1 MEMIDQQH
9 KSLNMT
15 LLTTPDT
22 ATFSGNVSAGWVLDT
37 LDQVAYACASRYSG
51 RYVITV
57 SVDHVV
63 FMQRIRVGELVT
75 FMTSVN
81 YTGNTSMEVGI
92 RVVAE
97 NIRERKTRHVMT
109 CYFTMVA
116 VDDEGVPTKVPPL
129 EVKTAVEKRRRAAAK
144 LRREFRKEIEQRVLD
159 IRQRSEEAAQLEQE
173 SAQPVA
179 HNQRESADSRGGDT

>member
-1 MEMIDQQH
+1 MEPVETIDQH

-15 LLTTPDT
+15 VLATPDT
-22 ATFSGNVSAGWVLDT
+22 ATFSGNVSAGWVLDI

-51 RYVITV
+51 RYVLTV

-75 FMTSVN
+75 FMASIN

-97 NIRERKTRHVMT
+97 NIRERKSRHVMT

-116 VDDEGVPTKVPPL
+116 VNDEGVPTKVPPL
-129 EVKTAVEKRRRAAAK
+129 VVKTAVERRRRAAAK

-159 IRQRSEEAAQLEQE
+159 IRQRAEEAAQLETAGAAAV
-173 SAQPVA
+173 AQD
-179 HNQRESADSRGGDT
+179 QKESADA